1 MEMTK
6 TPTREEVTAVVLKHL
21 QAFAPEADLGAL
33 PPTADMRERLD
44 IDSFDFL
51 NFLIALD
58 GELHVEVPEKD
69 YGQVNTLER
78 LTTYLLAHMKP

>member
-1 MEMTK
+1 MELTK
-6 TPTREEVTAVVLKHL
+6 NPTREEVTAVVLKHL
-21 QAFAPEADLGAL
+21 QSFAPEADLSTL
-33 PPTADMRERLD
+33 PPGADMRERLD

-58 GELHVEVPEKD
+58 GELHVSVPEKD

-78 LTTYLLAHMKP
+78 LTAYLLEHMGG